1 MSNNLSSRP
10 KIEIAVINRTMWNST
25 VILGAS
31 ASMIHLKRQP
41 AYTGPPT
48 PETDSAA
55 QQDRPITIVE
65 MSRPS
70 ARSRWLAGT
79 LLFARPRLPDILI
92 TKNRRQGAAVNQPD
106 VSGHYI

>member
-1 MSNNLSSRP
+1 
-10 KIEIAVINRTMWNST
+10 
-25 VILGAS
+25 
-31 ASMIHLKRQP
+31 MIHLKRQP

-70 ARSRWLAGT
+70 ARS
-79 LLFARPRLPDILI
+79 
-92 TKNRRQGAAVNQPD
+92 
-106 VSGHYI
+106 H